1 MKRALILTLPLA
13 LVAACQRALDTA
25 PTPVEQVA
33 ATAPVSDAVV
43 AAPTGPLSAVDLR
56 RVCRAGLA
64 AIHGQQV
71 SAIELTGLEGQVVNA
86 EWRAPVDGGR
96 MKAQCRAGDG
106 LVVWKPLD
114 LPDPESVRWMDRAD
128 DAVVRYVIRGE
139 EIEITQTLP
148 DGTTQQAMMPVR
160 AEEEVS

>member
-1 MKRALILTLPLA
+1 MRRALILT
-13 LVAACQRALDTA
+13 VAAVALAACGEPAETA
-25 PTPVEQVA
+25 ATPAEKVA
-33 ATAPVSDAVV
+33 ATAPVSDAVAQSPAV
-43 AAPTGPLSAVDLR
+43 LTAVDLR

-64 AIHGQQV
+64 AIHGQQL
-71 SAIELTGLEGQVVNA
+71 ADIELTGLEGQVVNA
-86 EWRAPVDGGR
+86 QWRAPVDGGI

-114 LPDPESVRWMDRAD
+114 LPDPEAVRWMDQAG